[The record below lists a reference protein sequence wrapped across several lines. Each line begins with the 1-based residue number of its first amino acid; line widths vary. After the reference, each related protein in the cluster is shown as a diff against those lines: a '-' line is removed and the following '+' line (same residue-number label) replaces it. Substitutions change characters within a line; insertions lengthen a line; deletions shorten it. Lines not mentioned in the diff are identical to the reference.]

1 MMSLRTYTSCW
12 RYGDNRLLV
21 NNFERALPGTETEL
35 RNAVRESNGPV
46 AVFHQTIAK
55 IWAYSNDLTEHQV

>member
-1 MMSLRTYTSCW
+1 MPLRTYTSCW
-12 RYGDNRLLV
+12 RYGDNRFV
-21 NNFERALPGTETEL
+21 CKQFGKALPGTETEL

-46 AVFHQTIAK
+46 AVFHQTLAT